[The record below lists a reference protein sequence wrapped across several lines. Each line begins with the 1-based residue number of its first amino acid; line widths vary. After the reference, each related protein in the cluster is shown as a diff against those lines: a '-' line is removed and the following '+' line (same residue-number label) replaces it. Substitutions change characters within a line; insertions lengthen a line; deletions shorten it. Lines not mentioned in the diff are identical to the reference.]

1 MIRILIM
8 IKEVISMVI
17 IWTASSRG
25 RVMSS
30 MVLLLLMMMLLLL
43 MMMMIR
49 VKSRGII
56 INIGQ
61 VRSRV
66 RGSLVE

>member
-1 MIRILIM
+1 M

-30 MVLLLLMMMLLLL
+30 MVLLLMMMMLLLL
-43 MMMMIR
+43 LL
-49 VKSRGII
+49 
-56 INIGQ
+56 
-61 VRSRV
+61 
-66 RGSLVE
+66 LVEALDG

>member
-1 MIRILIM
+1 M

-30 MVLLLLMMMLLLL
+30 MVLLLL